1 MRFRGTLLVAGEF
14 GLLVRCAPHG
24 CQLRALIET
33 AKVSDANACL
43 RPVAAVR
50 EVLPPAW
57 KPGIRVRVEQLLGT
71 PFLLVFVAEL
81 SQLET
86 RAQSGADSNI
96 WPCWQRVLPHWP
108 IPFFAL
114 NDSQFSSK
122 LCHFAPYLG
131 GVTRLCHNAL
141 DDNERWHMATLT
153 RVHIAKE
160 PEALHVVFVH
170 GLGGEARST
179 WMHRP
184 QDHTTLWPKW
194 IGEDVG
200 CHVWVAGYGAAISG
214 WTDAAMHLT
223 DLGEALFAAFQAE
236 TSLHG
241 RRLVLVGHSLGGL
254 VIKSGMTQAAALGDP
269 RRMRVLDTV
278 DGVVFVGTPH
288 QGSSLATVADKLRL
302 VLRTNPQ
309 VTNMVSDD
317 AWLKLLNG
325 QFRNLQAQRC
335 FGVRVFFETK
345 GVFLGRKICGFSIGP
360 RQLIVDRNSSD
371 PGIAGVVPTGIER
384 DHLGIAKPKS
394 RQELAHKAL
403 VDFLVD
409 VSNAPSSTLPM
420 VESTRAVLP
429 EADQLPTRL
438 RNASAALLSWP
449 STLPDGTWL
458 PRPELDTLKANL
470 DAAVVHT
477 HFLLGEPGCG
487 KSSLL
492 VRLAQ
497 EKQAAG
503 WSVLAI
509 KADRLPPDLH
519 DREALTQHLNL
530 GADAA
535 AILRQLAKSG
545 PVLVVIDQ
553 VDALADLVVQQ
564 SARLRVLLDLVQ
576 DLSDAPGV
584 HTVISCRIFE
594 QKHDPALRNL
604 DATILT
610 LELPDW
616 SDVLPVLAARGLQ
629 AGVWNHELQQVL
641 RSPHA
646 LDIFLSLLEGATE
659 PAALKSFQGLLERQ
673 WETQVLSDS
682 SGKRRTTLRHLAKK
696 MADREV
702 LGLPLAVLEDH
713 FTEIQALAA
722 AGLLRLDN
730 GPGRVEFRHQTLYE
744 FVRARSFLEESGS
757 LTETVRAQQSSL
769 RIRPQLWHALGY
781 FRGASPEEYGAEIGS
796 LWAADL
802 RPHLKMLLIEFLGR
816 QTAPL
821 PAERRLAEHAMVD
834 KWFLPRFIGAA
845 IGSPGWF
852 SFLAPIHLP
861 GLMSLPYD
869 QAQVLLPLLRE
880 ALHFDADAAVD
891 LVGRHW
897 LPDVTR
903 DVLSWQVLGAG
914 DVVPRVGVWLDS
926 LVMIAERTPISDWAI
941 GHVAGVLSAA
951 FPDEA
956 PRIVA
961 AWLKRQ
967 IELAKAP
974 LDAAAN
980 DQDVAASVS
989 ENVQSILEARQ
1000 FHDMVAIAEA
1010 SPKAFVL
1017 SIWPLLIEGLRL
1029 CASDAPEVVRG
1040 YRQCRGLTF
1049 QELDDEESRQERPLL
1064 RSIQLA
1070 VQAWAESD
1078 ASDYLNFADVHAGSE
1093 LLVVHRLLSV
1103 GRVRA
1108 ASQFPSRVFDYLV
1121 ADPRRLALGP
1131 YTDVHKESIA
1141 MIEVTSPVLDEGCLA
1156 RLESTLID
1164 WRYYAGSA
1172 QASDDASIRHRRLQ
1186 WARQHRLRLL
1196 RAVPI
1201 RRRSPAMQRLVEE
1214 EERAF
1219 PGLEN
1224 HDVHFTGVQ
1233 CIGSPV
1239 SAEQMEKAKDAD
1251 VLNLFSE
1258 LGDESAWDHPR
1269 DRMKG
1274 GAIQAG
1280 RELANLAKKNLAK
1293 AIRIVHLL
1301 EPGRNEIP
1309 VATVLRELV
1318 PAGLAP
1324 SAFYSLV
1331 AELEDKGFIGVNF
1344 RRDAAY
1350 AIASVVSK
1358 DSPVPDALIDRM
1370 ERWLNPL
1377 VLESSHEGEAS
1388 VKDNRSSVLWG
1399 HSSLAALPDGN
1410 YPTLSALTESCL
1422 STEPSR
1428 VERWLEIL
1436 ERHAV
1441 RAESPKVWEALLQ
1454 RELLRLRMAERSRAE
1469 SLVDKIV
1476 DEAPLIVD
1484 GPGWVHFVAHA
1495 YHWASAAS
1503 VQRWVMCTLERAKN
1517 GQGAG
1522 ELIGLRHA
1530 LFPAESWPRELAHSL
1545 AEDDSS
1551 LTTLGLAYSVAHLW
1565 HEPITRPVVHSLLM
1579 QLLRSS
1585 DEQILTALSE
1595 VFLNDAFTAD
1605 AETRELLD
1613 AFAAYPNVLK
1623 NGRAERLPE
1632 LLVKLVTAEPGRVC
1646 RVAHALLDTAGDQ
1659 MGNIA
1664 TSWYLSTEWLLDI
1677 ALQLQDMGNTER
1689 AAGSTLFERML
1700 EFNMPQAKEM
1710 TLDLDKRM
1718 PVGDSPRAPVRRR
1731 SRVKHRSPTRNT

>member
-1 MRFRGTLLVAGEF
+1 
-14 GLLVRCAPHG
+14 
-24 CQLRALIET
+24 
-33 AKVSDANACL
+33 
-43 RPVAAVR
+43 
-50 EVLPPAW
+50 
-57 KPGIRVRVEQLLGT
+57 
-71 PFLLVFVAEL
+71 
-81 SQLET
+81 
-86 RAQSGADSNI
+86 
-96 WPCWQRVLPHWP
+96 
-108 IPFFAL
+108 
-114 NDSQFSSK
+114 
-122 LCHFAPYLG
+122 
-131 GVTRLCHNAL
+131 
-141 DDNERWHMATLT
+141 MATLT

-184 QDHTTLWPKW
+184 QDNTTLWPKW

-269 RRMRVLDTV
+269 RRMTVLDTV

-345 GVFLGRKICGFSIGP
+345 GVFLGRKICGFSIGS

-371 PGIAGVVPTGIER
+371 PGIAGVVPTGIEG
-384 DHLGIAKPKS
+384 DHLAIAKPKS

-926 LVMIAERTPISDWAI
+926 LVIIAGRTPISDWAI

-967 IELAKAP
+967 IELAKVP

-1064 RSIQLA
+1064 RSVQLA

-1141 MIEVTSPVLDEGCLA
+1141 MIEVTSPVLDEACLA

-1399 HSSLAALPDGN
+1399 HSSPAALPDGN

-1469 SLVDKIV
+1469 SLVDKLV
-1476 DEAPLIVD
+1476 EEAPLIVD

-1503 VQRWVMCTLERAKN
+1503 VQRWVMRTLERAKN

-1530 LFPAESWPRELAHSL
+1530 LFPAESWSRELAHSL

-1551 LTTLGLAYSVAHLW
+1551 LPTLGLAYSVAHLW

-1595 VFLNDAFTAD
+1595 VFLNDSFTAD

>member
-1 MRFRGTLLVAGEF
+1 MT
-14 GLLVRCAPHG
+14 
-24 CQLRALIET
+24 
-33 AKVSDANACL
+33 
-43 RPVAAVR
+43 
-50 EVLPPAW
+50 
-57 KPGIRVRVEQLLGT
+57 
-71 PFLLVFVAEL
+71 
-81 SQLET
+81 
-86 RAQSGADSNI
+86 
-96 WPCWQRVLPHWP
+96 
-108 IPFFAL
+108 
-114 NDSQFSSK
+114 
-122 LCHFAPYLG
+122 
-131 GVTRLCHNAL
+131 
-141 DDNERWHMATLT
+141 TLT
-153 RVHIAKE
+153 QVHTVQE

-170 GLGGEARST
+170 GLGGEAHST
-179 WMHRP
+179 WMHNPR
-184 QDHTTLWPKW
+184 DHTTLWPNW
-194 IGEDVG
+194 IGQDVG
-200 CHVWVAGYGAAISG
+200 CHVWVAGYGAALSG

-223 DLGEALFAAFQAE
+223 DLGEALFAALQAE
-236 TSLHG
+236 PSLHG
-241 RRLVLVGHSLGGL
+241 RRLVLIGHSLGGL

-269 RRMRVLDTV
+269 RRMTMLDKV
-278 DGVVFVGTPH
+278 AAVVFIGTPH

-325 QFRNLQAQRC
+325 QFRNLQAQRG
-335 FGVRVFFETK
+335 FEVRVFFETK
-345 GVFLGRKICGFSIGP
+345 GVFLGRKIFGFSIGP
-360 RQLIVDRNSSD
+360 RQIIVDRNSSD
-371 PGIAGVVPTGIER
+371 PGIAGVVPTGIDG
-384 DHLGIAKPKS
+384 DHIGIAKPKS
-394 RQELAHKAL
+394 RQGLAHKAL
-403 VDFLVD
+403 VNFLAGVP
-409 VSNAPSSTLPM
+409 ATPSAALPV
-420 VESTRAVLP
+420 VEPSRAAWP
-429 EADQLPTRL
+429 EANELPTRL

-458 PRPELDTLKANL
+458 PRPELDALRANL
-470 DAAVVHT
+470 DAPEGST
-477 HFLLGEPGCG
+477 HFLLGDPGCG

-503 WSVLAI
+503 WIVLAI
-509 KADRLPPDLH
+509 KADRLPPELH
-519 DREALTQHLNL
+519 DREALTRHLNL
-530 GADAA
+530 GADTAA
-535 AILRQLAKSG
+535 VLRQLAQSG

-584 HTVISCRIFE
+584 HTVVSCRTFE

-616 SDVLPVLAARGLQ
+616 STVLPVLAARGLQ
-629 AGVWNHELQQVL
+629 ADVWNRDLQQVL

-646 LDIFLSLLEGATE
+646 LDIFLSLLEEATE
-659 PAALKSFQGLLERQ
+659 PAALKSFHGLLEKQ
-673 WETQVLSDS
+673 WETQVLSDT
-682 SGKRRTTLRHLAKK
+682 SGKRRATLRHLAKQ
-696 MADREV
+696 MAGREV
-702 LGLPLAVLEDH
+702 LGLPLAVVEDH
-713 FTEIQALAA
+713 FSEIQALAA
-722 AGLLRLDN
+722 VGLLRLDH

-802 RPHLKMLLIEFLGR
+802 RPHLKMLVIEFLGR
-816 QTAPL
+816 QMAPL
-821 PAERRLAEHAMVD
+821 PEEKRLVEHAMAD
-834 KWFLPRFIGAA
+834 KWFLPRFVGAA
-845 IGSPGWF
+845 VGSPGWF
-852 SFLAPIHLP
+852 SVLAPIHLP
-861 GLMSLPYD
+861 RLMSLTDD

-880 ALHFDADAAVD
+880 ALHFDPDAAVD
-891 LVGRHW
+891 LVSRHW
-897 LPDVTR
+897 LPNDTR

-914 DVVPRVGVWLDS
+914 DVVPRTGPWLDS
-926 LVMIAERTPISDWAI
+926 LVRIAGRTPISGWAI
-941 GHVAGVLSAA
+941 GYLAGVVSAA

-967 IELAKAP
+967 IESSKGP

-980 DQDVAASVS
+980 DKAIATSASK
-989 ENVQSILEARQ
+989 NIQSIFETRDV
-1000 FHDMVAIAEA
+1000 HDVEAIAEA

-1017 SIWPLLIEGLRL
+1017 AIWPLLIEGLRL
-1029 CASDAPEVVRG
+1029 CPSDAPGVVVG
-1040 YRQCRGLTF
+1040 YRQSRGLTF
-1049 QELDDEESRQERPLL
+1049 QKLDDEESRQERPLL

-1070 VQAWAESD
+1070 VRAWAESD
-1078 ASDYLNFADVHAGSE
+1078 ASGYLDFADEHAGSD

-1108 ASQFPSRVFDYLV
+1108 ASQFPLRVFDYLV
-1121 ADPRRLALGP
+1121 ADARRLTLGP

-1141 MIEVTSPVLDEGCLA
+1141 LIEVTSPFLDEACLA
-1156 RLESTLID
+1156 RLESTIID
-1164 WRYYAGSA
+1164 WRYYTNLG
-1172 QASDDASIRHRRLQ
+1172 QADDDASVRHQRLQ

-1201 RRRSPAMQRLVEE
+1201 PRRSPAMQRLVEE
-1214 EERAF
+1214 EDRAF
-1219 PGLEN
+1219 PGLKDQ
-1224 HDVHFTGVQ
+1224 DVHFTGAQ
-1233 CIGSPV
+1233 WIGSSV
-1239 SAEQMEKAKDAD
+1239 SAEQMEKATVAD

-1258 LGDESAWDHPR
+1258 LTDESAWDHPR
-1269 DRMKG
+1269 HWMKG

-1293 AIRIVHLL
+1293 ALRIVQAL
-1301 EPGRNEIP
+1301 EPGHNEIP

-1318 PAGLAP
+1318 PAGLAA

-1331 AELEDKGFIGVNF
+1331 AELEDKGFNGVDF

-1350 AIASVVSK
+1350 AIANVVSK
-1358 DSPVPDALIDRM
+1358 ESPVPDALIDRM

-1377 VLESSHEGEAS
+1377 SQESSDELEGDA
-1388 VKDNRSSVLWG
+1388 KDNRSSVLWEHG
-1399 HSSLAALPDGN
+1399 SLDIFPNGN
-1410 YPTLSALTESCL
+1410 YPTLSALTASCL
-1422 STEPSR
+1422 SSEPPR
-1428 VERWLEIL
+1428 VERWLGIL

-1441 RAESPKVWEALLQ
+1441 RHESRKVWEALLQ
-1454 RELLRLRMAERSRAE
+1454 RELLHLRTAERSRAE
-1469 SLVDKIV
+1469 SLIDKLV
-1476 DEAPLIVD
+1476 EGAPAIIN
-1484 GPGWVHFVAHA
+1484 GPGWVRFVARA

-1503 VQRWVMCTLERAKN
+1503 VQRWVVRTVEDAKN

-1530 LFPAESWPRELAHSL
+1530 LFPAESWPRELA
-1545 AEDDSS
+1545 SS
-1551 LTTLGLAYSVAHLW
+1551 LGGDGSSLIGLGLAHSVAHLW
-1565 HEPITRPVVHSLLM
+1565 HKPITRPVVHPLLM

-1585 DEQILTALSE
+1585 NEQVLTAVSE

-1613 AFAAYPNVLK
+1613 ALSDYPNVLK

-1646 RVAHALLDTAGDQ
+1646 RVAHALLDIAGDQ
-1659 MGNIA
+1659 MGNIG

-1700 EFNMPQAKEM
+1700 EFNMPQAREM
-1710 TLDLDKRM
+1710 TLDLDKRT
-1718 PVGDSPRAPVRRR
+1718 PVGNSPRAPVRRR
-1731 SRVKHRSPTRNT
+1731 SRAKHRSRSGTHN

>member
-1 MRFRGTLLVAGEF
+1 
-14 GLLVRCAPHG
+14 
-24 CQLRALIET
+24 
-33 AKVSDANACL
+33 
-43 RPVAAVR
+43 
-50 EVLPPAW
+50 
-57 KPGIRVRVEQLLGT
+57 
-71 PFLLVFVAEL
+71 
-81 SQLET
+81 
-86 RAQSGADSNI
+86 
-96 WPCWQRVLPHWP
+96 
-108 IPFFAL
+108 
-114 NDSQFSSK
+114 
-122 LCHFAPYLG
+122 
-131 GVTRLCHNAL
+131 
-141 DDNERWHMATLT
+141 MATLT
-153 RVHIAKE
+153 QVHTVQE
-160 PEALHVVFVH
+160 PDALHVVFVH

-179 WMHRP
+179 WMHNP
-184 QDHTTLWPKW
+184 QDHTTLWPNW

-200 CHVWVAGYGAAISG
+200 CHVWVAGYGAALSG

-223 DLGEALFAAFQAE
+223 DLGEALFAALQAE
-236 TSLHG
+236 PSLHG
-241 RRLVLVGHSLGGL
+241 RRLVLIGHSLGGL

-269 RRMRVLDTV
+269 RRMMVLDTV
-278 DGVVFVGTPH
+278 EGVVFVGTPH

-325 QFRNLQAQRC
+325 QFRNLQAQRG

-345 GVFLGRKICGFSIGP
+345 GVFLGRKIFGLSIGP

-371 PGIAGVVPTGIER
+371 PGIAGVVPTGIEG
-384 DHLGIAKPKS
+384 DHIGIAKPKS

-403 VDFLVD
+403 VDFLAG
-409 VSNAPSSTLPM
+409 VSNAPSSALPV
-420 VESTRAVLP
+420 VESSRAAWP
-429 EADQLPTRL
+429 EPNELPTRL

-458 PRPELDTLKANL
+458 PRPELDALNANL
-470 DAAVVHT
+470 DAAAANT
-477 HFLLGEPGCG
+477 HFLLGDPGCG

-503 WSVLAI
+503 WIVLAI

-519 DREALTQHLNL
+519 DREALTRHLNL
-530 GADAA
+530 GADTAA
-535 AILRQLAKSG
+535 VLRQLAKSG

-584 HTVISCRIFE
+584 HTVISCRTFE

-610 LELPDW
+610 LELPAW
-616 SDVLPVLAARGLQ
+616 STVLPVLAARGLQ
-629 AGVWNHELQQVL
+629 ADIWNQDLQQVL

-659 PAALKSFQGLLERQ
+659 PAALKSFQGLLEKQ
-673 WETQVLSDS
+673 WETQVLSDT
-682 SGKRRTTLRHLAKK
+682 SGKRRATLRHLAKQ

-713 FTEIQALAA
+713 FSEIQALAA
-722 AGLLRLDN
+722 AGLLRLDH

-757 LTETVRAQQSSL
+757 LTETVRVQQSSL

-816 QTAPL
+816 QTVPL
-821 PAERRLAEHAMVD
+821 PAEKRLVEQAMAD

-845 IGSPGWF
+845 VGSPGWF
-852 SFLAPIHLP
+852 SVLAPIHLP
-861 GLMSLPYD
+861 GLMSLADD
-869 QAQVLLPLLRE
+869 QAQVLVPLLRQ

-891 LVGRHW
+891 LVSRHW
-897 LPDVTR
+897 LHNKTR
-903 DVLSWQVLGAG
+903 DVLSWQVLGVG
-914 DVVPRVGVWLDS
+914 DVVPRIGLWLDS
-926 LVMIAERTPISDWAI
+926 LVMIAGRTPISDWAI
-941 GHVAGVLSAA
+941 GHVAGVVSAA
-951 FPDEA
+951 CPDEA

-967 IELAKAP
+967 IESAKAP

-980 DQDVAASVS
+980 DEDVAASVS
-989 ENVQSILEARQ
+989 QNVQSILEARQ
-1000 FHDMVAIAEA
+1000 FHDMEAIAEA

-1029 CASDAPEVVRG
+1029 CASDAPDVVVG
-1040 YRQCRGLTF
+1040 YRQSRGLTF

-1078 ASDYLNFADVHAGSE
+1078 ASGYLDFADEHAGSE

-1108 ASQFPSRVFDYLV
+1108 ASHFPLRVFDYLV
-1121 ADPRRLALGP
+1121 ADSRRLALGP

-1141 MIEVTSPVLDEGCLA
+1141 LIAVTSTVLDEACLA

-1164 WRYYAGSA
+1164 LRHYTDSA
-1172 QASDDASIRHRRLQ
+1172 QPDDDASVRHRRLQ
-1186 WARQHRLRLL
+1186 WARQDRLRLL

-1201 RRRSPAMQRLVEE
+1201 PRRSPAMQRLVEE

-1224 HDVHFTGVQ
+1224 HDVHFTGAEW
-1233 CIGSPV
+1233 IGSPV
-1239 SAEQMEKAKDAD
+1239 SAEQMEKATDAD
-1251 VLNLFSE
+1251 VLNLFNE
-1258 LGDESAWDHPR
+1258 LTDGSAWDHPR
-1269 DRMKG
+1269 HRMKG

-1293 AIRIVHLL
+1293 ALRIVQAL

-1318 PAGLAP
+1318 PAGLAA

-1331 AELEDKGFIGVNF
+1331 AELEDKGFIGVDF

-1350 AIASVVSK
+1350 AIASAVSK
-1358 DSPVPDALIDRM
+1358 ESPVPDALIDRM
-1370 ERWLNPL
+1370 EHWLNPI

-1388 VKDNRSSVLWG
+1388 VKDNQSSVLWG
-1399 HSSLAALPDGN
+1399 HGSPAALPNGN
-1410 YPTLSALTESCL
+1410 YPTLSALTASCL
-1422 STEPSR
+1422 SSEPSR
-1428 VERWLEIL
+1428 VERWLGIL

-1454 RELLRLRMAERSRAE
+1454 RELLHLRMAERSRAE
-1469 SLVDKIV
+1469 SLIDKLVEGAPSIV
-1476 DEAPLIVD
+1476 N
-1484 GPGWVHFVAHA
+1484 GPGWVYFVAHA

-1503 VQRWVMCTLERAKN
+1503 VQRWVMRTVEGAKN

-1545 AEDDSS
+1545 GGDGSS
-1551 LTTLGLAYSVAHLW
+1551 LTALGLAHSVAHLW
-1565 HEPITRPVVHSLLM
+1565 HEPITRPVVHPLLM

-1585 DEQILTALSE
+1585 DEQVLTALSE

-1613 AFAAYPNVLK
+1613 AFAAHPNVLK

-1700 EFNMPQAKEM
+1700 EFNMPQAREM